1 MIVRRLRPTVGI
13 GERQSYASAMAGLWG
28 RLSRV
33 LARLESIA
41 SRPEEE
47 LADETVL
54 ESLPA
59 LQYALHTAGELA
71 LGIDPPIEAEWAHQ
85 ELASAL
91 EDARDATAEVTEA
104 AEFGGPE
111 AAAAL
116 VPEWRGALF
125 RVRLAQ
131 MRLARTP
138 REVPAP
144 VPTAARHEDRAAL
157 VATSLVLLG
166 TFVVTCG
173 AVVGVW
179 PLWAAGLVLVAAGF
193 FVYRP

>member
-1 MIVRRLRPTVGI
+1 LRPTVGI
-13 GERQSYASAMAGLWG
+13 ERQSYASAMAGLWG

-41 SRPEEE
+41 SRPDEE
-47 LADETVL
+47 LADEHVI
-54 ESLPA
+54 ESMPA
-59 LQYALHTAGELA
+59 LQYALHTASELA
-71 LGIDPPIEAEWAHQ
+71 LGIDPPMGSEWAHH

-91 EDARDATAEVTEA
+91 EDARDATAEVSEA
-104 AEFGGPE
+104 AEHGGPE

-116 VPEWRGALF
+116 VHEWRGALF

-138 REVPAP
+138 LEAPAP
-144 VPTAARHEDRAAL
+144 VPPATRHEDRAAL

-173 AVVGVW
+173 AVVGLW
-179 PLWAAGLVLVAAGF
+179 PVWAAGIALVAAGF